1 MAKYHFYASYKTK
14 ALANSAAKKWR
25 LKGYYVRIVTER
37 KDAPKP
43 YSLWLAHRLT
53 KD

>member
-25 LKGYYVRIVTER
+25 LKGYYARVVTNEY
-37 KDAPKP
+37 KYTKTVYA
-43 YSLWLAHRLT
+43 LWIAN
-53 KD
+53 K